1 MYYVGLDVH
10 KEFCQASVL
19 DESGDELSNIKVP
32 TRKEELESFL
42 AGFEDARFVLESTGV
57 WEFVY
62 GIVESKGFEVLLA
75 HPMKVKAIS
84 SAKVKTDK
92 VDART
97 LAQLLRMDMIPS
109 SYVPDKQV
117 RDIREL
123 VRHRKALVEKTTA
136 FKNRVKAE
144 LLRRGIRRPEELKTS
159 WSDKSVQ
166 WMRSLDILVVNS
178 NLDVIEALQAQI
190 KAINDR
196 LFPEFLRNRD
206 AKLISTIPGIGYYGA
221 MLIASEIDD
230 VHRFADAQH
239 LCSYA
244 GLVPS
249 VHQSSNVAYYGR
261 ISKQGSRHLRWI
273 LTEAVH
279 IHVVNEPDSQLTRFF
294 LRVARKKGRQVATVA
309 TARKMLTA
317 IYWMLFNQEEFKVT
331 G

>member
-1 MYYVGLDVH
+1 
-10 KEFCQASVL
+10 L
-19 DESGDELSNIKVP
+19 DESGKEISNIKVP
-32 TRKEELESFL
+32 TRKDELEIFL

-62 GIVESKGFEVLLA
+62 EIIESRGFDVLLA

-92 VDART
+92 VDSRT
-97 LAQLLRMDMIPS
+97 PAHLLRMDMIPAS
-109 SYVPDKQV
+109 HVPEKKV
-117 RDIREL
+117 RDLREL
-123 VRHRKALVEKTTA
+123 VRHRKALVENSTA

-144 LLRRGIRRPEELKTS
+144 LLRRGIRRPEELKTG
-159 WSDKSVQ
+159 WSDKAML
-166 WMRSLDILVVNS
+166 WMRSLDLPIVNS
-178 NLDVIEALQAQI
+178 NLDVIEALQVQI

-196 LFPEFLRNRD
+196 LLPEFLRNKNAR
-206 AKLISTIPGIGYYGA
+206 LISTIPGIGYYGA
-221 MLIASEIDD
+221 MLIAAEIDD

-244 GLVPS
+244 GLVPR
-249 VHQSSNVAYYGR
+249 VHQSSAVAYYGR
-261 ISKQGSRHLRWI
+261 ISKQGSRHLRCI

-279 IHVVNEPDSQLTRFF
+279 IHVVNEPGSQLTRFF
-294 LRVARKKGRQVATVA
+294 LRVARKKTRQVATIA

-317 IYWMLFNQEEFKVT
+317 IYWMLMNEEEFRVT

>member
-19 DESGDELSNIKVP
+19 DENGNEVSSTKVP

-42 AGFEDARFVLESTGV
+42 DGFEDAKFVLESTGV

-62 GIVESKGFEVLLA
+62 GIVEAKGFEVVLA

-97 LAQLLRMDMIPS
+97 LAQLLRMDMIPA
-109 SYVPDKQV
+109 SYVPDKEV
-117 RDIREL
+117 RDVREL

-159 WSDKSVQ
+159 WSDKSMA
-166 WMRSLDILVVNS
+166 WMRSLDIVVVNS
-178 NLDVIEALQAQI
+178 NLDVIEALQAQV
-190 KAINDR
+190 KAVNDL
-196 LFPEFLRNRD
+196 LFPKYLRSKE
-206 AKLISTIPGIGYYGA
+206 AKLISSMPGIGYYGA
-221 MLIASEIDD
+221 MLMASEIDD
-230 VHRFADAQH
+230 VHRFEDAQH

-261 ISKQGSRHLRWI
+261 ISKQGSRNLRWI

-279 IHVVNEPDSQLTRFF
+279 IHVANEADSQLTRFF
-294 LRVARKKGRQVATVA
+294 LRIARKKGRQVATVA

-317 IYWMLFNQEEFKVT
+317 IYWMLINEEEFRVT

>member
-19 DESGDELSNIKVP
+19 DESGEEISSTKVP

-42 AGFEDARFVLESTGV
+42 DGFEDARFVLESTGV

-97 LAQLLRMDMIPS
+97 LAQLLRMDMIPA
-109 SYVPDKQV
+109 SYVPEKQV
-117 RDIREL
+117 RDTREL

-166 WMRSLDILVVNS
+166 WMRSLDIVVVSS
-178 NLDVIEALQAQI
+178 NLDVIEALQAQV
-190 KAINDR
+190 KAVNDLLLPR
-196 LFPEFLRNRD
+196 YLRSKE

-221 MLIASEIDD
+221 MLIAAEIDD

-317 IYWMLFNQEEFKVT
+317 IYWMLFNQEEFRVT

>member
-1 MYYVGLDVH
+1 VYYVGLDVH
-10 KEFCQASVL
+10 KEFFQASVL
-19 DESGDELSNIKVP
+19 DEDGNEVSSTRVP
-32 TRKEELESFL
+32 TRREDLESFL
-42 AGFEDARFVLESTGV
+42 AGFEEARFVLESTGV

-62 GIVESKGFEVLLA
+62 GIIEAKGFDVLLA
-75 HPMKVKAIS
+75 HPMRVKAIS

-97 LAQLLRMDMIPS
+97 LAQLLRMDMIPA
-109 SYVPDKQV
+109 SYVPDREV
-117 RDIREL
+117 RDTREL
-123 VRHRKALVEKTTA
+123 VRHPKALGEKATA

-166 WMRSLDILVVNS
+166 WMRSLGIAVVDS
-178 NLDVIEALQAQI
+178 NLDVIEALQAQV
-190 KAINDR
+190 KAVNDR
-196 LFPEFLRNRD
+196 LFPLYLESEN
-206 AKLISTIPGIGYYGA
+206 AKLISTVPGIGYYGA
-221 MLIASEIDD
+221 MLIAAEIDD
-230 VHRFADAQH
+230 VHRFEDAQH

-249 VHQSSNVAYYGR
+249 VHQSSNVCYHGR

-279 IHVVNEPDSQLTRFF
+279 IHVANEPNSQLTRFF
-294 LRVARKKGRQVATVA
+294 LRVARRKGRQVATVA

-317 IYWMLFNQEEFKVT
+317 IYWMLMNEEEFKVT

>member
-19 DESGDELSNIKVP
+19 DESGEELSSTKVP

-97 LAQLLRMDMIPS
+97 LAQLLRMDMIPA

-178 NLDVIEALQAQI
+178 NLDVIEALQAKI
-190 KAINDR
+190 KAVNDR
-196 LFPEFLRNRD
+196 LFPLFLRNRD

-221 MLIASEIDD
+221 MLIAAEIDD